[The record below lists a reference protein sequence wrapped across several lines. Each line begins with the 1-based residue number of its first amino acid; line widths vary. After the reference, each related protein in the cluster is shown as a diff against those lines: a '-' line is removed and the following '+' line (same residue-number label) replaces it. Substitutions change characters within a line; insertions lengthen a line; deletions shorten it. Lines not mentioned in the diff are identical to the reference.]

1 MAVVHEFKYTVAPDG
16 AWIELDDW
24 ISTLPTE
31 QQTEF
36 LDSVRRQREYRAQAI
51 ADGRLIVDDSHLGP
65 DRQPGDQPVYVWRD
79 AEAAKQNKPEDIIW
93 RRYFDRWLTDNKIT
107 ITVQEKTI

>member
-1 MAVVHEFKYTVAPDG
+1 MAVVHEFRYTVAPDG

-24 ISTLPTE
+24 VRGLPIA

-36 LDSVRRQREYRAQAI
+36 HEAVGRQRQYRAQAI
-51 ADGRLIVDDSHLGP
+51 AEGRLVVDESHLGP

-79 AEAAKQNKPEDIIW
+79 AAAAQQNKSEDRIW
-93 RRYFDRWLTDNKIT
+93 RKYFDRWMMENKIS
-107 ITVQEKTI
+107 ITVEERII